1 MDSRKVEPMKVGDL
15 VMFNNTESRYAKWFY
30 GQFGIVNLYSS
41 PSDPRPPSCRV
52 IWLQPV
58 KYFDSFSTY
67 SDFSASD
74 FEVCD
79 ESG

>member
-1 MDSRKVEPMKVGDL
+1 MKVGDL

-30 GQFGIVNLYSS
+30 GQFGIVKSCSS
-41 PSDPRPPSCRV
+41 LPKGSLATKHCRV
-52 IWLQPV
+52 TWLQPV
-58 KYFDSFSTY
+58 RYFDGFSTY

-79 ESG
+79 ESR